1 MVYFAHVLIFCDNYF
16 PFKTLLFFQE
26 HVHENPMFV
35 RIAGVVLKE
44 QLGGDTMI
52 DHELMSVIIH
62 RCCQADQE
70 ADEELPHLTWRHPLE
85 PDYSVREIYHCDL
98 CK

>member
-1 MVYFAHVLIFCDNYF
+1 
-16 PFKTLLFFQE
+16 
-26 HVHENPMFV
+26 MFV
-35 RIAGVVLKE
+35 RITGVVLKE

-70 ADEELPHLTWRHPLE
+70 ADEESPYLTWRHQLQ
-85 PDYSVREIYHCDL
+85 PDFSTLVL
-98 CK
+98 TTGTS